1 MNPSLEK
8 KALVAIVIAVILAIA
23 GFFYWQNYYTPP
35 PKEEPTTEATSTDL
49 GSEIY
54 SEVTNPVE
62 GELPDNPLEDV
73 YKNPF
78 E

>member
-1 MNPSLEK
+1 MEK
-8 KALVAIVIAVILAIA
+8 KALVVVVVAVILAVA
-23 GFFYWQNYYTPP
+23 GFFYWKTYYTPP
-35 PKEEPTTEATSTDL
+35 VREEAPAKKSADL

-54 SEVTNPVE
+54 REANNPIE
-62 GELPDNPLEDV
+62 GELPGNPLEGV

>member
-1 MNPSLEK
+1 M
-8 KALVAIVIAVILAIA
+8 AIAVILAVA
-23 GFFYWQNYYTPP
+23 GFFYWKSYYTPP
-35 PKEEPTTEATSTDL
+35 PEEATQTATSTDL

-54 SEVTNPVE
+54 SEVNNPIQ
-62 GELPDNPLEDV
+62 GELPDNPLEGV

>member
-1 MNPSLEK
+1 M
-8 KALVAIVIAVILAIA
+8 AIAVILAVA
-23 GFFYWQNYYTPP
+23 GFFYWKSYYTPLP
-35 PKEEPTTEATSTDL
+35 AEEGGEAASTDL

-54 SEVTNPVE
+54 GEVNNPIQ
-62 GELPDNPLEDV
+62 GELPDNPLEGV

>member
-1 MNPSLEK
+1 MEK
-8 KALVAIVIAVILAIA
+8 KALAVLVVAVILAVA
-23 GFFYWQNYYTPP
+23 GFFYWRNYYTPP
-35 PKEEPTTEATSTDL
+35 TKETVPAEGESTDL

-54 SEVTNPVE
+54 RKANNPIE
-62 GELPDNPLEDV
+62 GELPTNPLEGV